1 MAPNRILKHFN
12 RTLAVA
18 FTVVAISTFN
28 YGFDNAGYSTTQAM
42 DAFQKQFGDQDPT
55 TGKWKIPPTWLSLF
69 NSLNYVGFA
78 AGVIIGSLVSARWG
92 RRWCMFG
99 MSAWAVIPATIA
111 LTSSTREQIMA
122 ARILNYIYVGME
134 LAVVPVYQ
142 SEIVPSEIRGFA
154 VGSYQ
159 FSLMFGTLIVNSVC
173 RGTST
178 LEGNASWRIPMGLF
192 YVIPVIVMCLIF
204 FIPEVIPRSST
215 LWCTKTNL
223 LEKSPRWLLTQDR
236 VEEAHASLKKLRV
249 GTITDAEIDEQFA
262 ALQYALKQEVEQG
275 KYWELFKGVNLKR
288 TAVVMVMNFFQQAT
302 GQAFASTYGAIFIK
316 DIGTVNPFTMTIVNA
331 IVNLVMVF
339 IGLYLTDRVGR
350 RPLLLIGAVLQF
362 AAIVTMGSLGT
373 VSDPSFA
380 VKTGIVAML
389 TVFAASYVLAW
400 APLNYVVSTE
410 IPALRLRDASQRTAS
425 MVNVLANFLVNFSIP
440 HLLYT
445 PGAGLGSKVGFIFA
459 GILVLAFVFTWFC
472 IPECKGKS
480 LEQIDRMFNEGVP
493 LRKFGKYKPEDMY
506 QASTEDGEKAG
517 VIVTARHE
525 EKA

>member
-69 NSLNYVGFA
+69 NSLNYIGFA

-111 LTSSTREQIMA
+111 LTSFTREQIMA

-204 FIPEVIPRSST
+204 FIPE
-215 LWCTKTNL
+215 
-223 LEKSPRWLLTQDR
+223 SPRWLLTQDR
-236 VEEAHASLKKLRV
+236 VEEAHASLKNLRV
-249 GTITDAEIDEQFA
+249 GTMTDAEIDEQFA

-288 TAVVMVMNFFQQAT
+288 TAVVMIMNFFQQAT

-380 VKTGIVAML
+380 IKTGIVAML

>member
-12 RTLAVA
+12 GPLAAA
-18 FTVVAISTFN
+18 FTVIAISTFN

-42 DAFQKQFGDQDPT
+42 DAFQRQFGEQNPT
-55 TGKWKIPPTWLSLF
+55 TGKWKLPTGWLALF
-69 NSLNYVGFA
+69 NSLNYIGFA

-92 RRWCMFG
+92 RRWCMFV

-111 LTSSTREQIMA
+111 ITSSTREQIMA

-178 LEGNASWRIPMGLF
+178 LDGNASWKIPMGLF
-192 YVIPVIVMCLIF
+192 YVIPVTVMGLIF
-204 FIPEVIPRSST
+204 FIPE
-215 LWCTKTNL
+215 
-223 LEKSPRWLLTQDR
+223 ER
-236 VEEAHASLKKLRV
+236 VEEAQASLKKLRAN
-249 GTITDAEIDEQFA
+249 TISDTEIDEQFA
-262 ALQYALKQEVEQG
+262 SLQYALKEEVEQG
-275 KYWELFKGVNLKR
+275 NYMELFKGINLRR
-288 TAVVMVMNFFQQAT
+288 TAIVVTMNFLQQAT

-316 DIGTVNPFTMTIVNA
+316 DIGTVNPFTMTIINA
-331 IVNLVMVF
+331 IVNLCMVF
-339 IGLYLTDRVGR
+339 LGLYLNDRVGR
-350 RPLLLIGAVLQF
+350 RPLLIIGAIWQF
-362 AAIVTMGSLGT
+362 VAIVTMGSLGT
-373 VSDPSFA
+373 VADPSFA
-380 VKTGIVAML
+380 VKTSIVAML
-389 TVFAASYVLAW
+389 TVFAAGYVFAW
-400 APLNYVVSTE
+400 APLNYVVTTE

-440 HLLYT
+440 YLLYT

-459 GILVLAFVFTWFC
+459 GILVFALVFTWFC

-493 LRKFGKYKPEDMY
+493 LRQFGKYKAEDLFQSSMD
-506 QASTEDGEKAG
+506 DGEKG
-517 VIVTARHE
+517 GIVTARQE
-525 EKA
+525 EEA

>member
-12 RTLAVA
+12 GSLAAA
-18 FTVVAISTFN
+18 FAVVAVSTFN

-42 DAFQKQFGDQDPT
+42 DAFQRQFGDQDPT
-55 TGKWKIPPTWLSLF
+55 TGKWKIPPSWLSLF
-69 NSLNYVGFA
+69 NSLNYIGFA

-99 MSAWAVIPATIA
+99 MSAWALVPATIA

-142 SEIVPSEIRGFA
+142 SEIMPSEIRGFA

-159 FSLMFGTLIVNSVC
+159 FSLMFGTLIVNCVC

-178 LEGNASWRIPMGLF
+178 LEGNSSWRIPMGLF

-204 FIPEVIPRSST
+204 LIPE
-215 LWCTKTNL
+215 
-223 LEKSPRWLLTQDR
+223 SPRWLLTQDR
-236 VEEAHASLKKLRV
+236 VEEAQASLKKLRA
-249 GTITDAEIDEQFA
+249 GTVTDAQIDEQFA
-262 ALQYALKQEVEQG
+262 TLQYALKQEVEQG
-275 KYWELFKGVNLKR
+275 SYMELFKGVNKKR
-288 TAVVMVMNFFQQAT
+288 TAVVMAMNFFQQAT

-331 IVNLVMVF
+331 IVNLSMVF
-339 IGLYLTDRVGR
+339 IGLYLTDRMGR
-350 RPLLLIGAVLQF
+350 RPLLMVGAIWQF
-362 AAIVTMGSLGT
+362 AAIVTMGALGT
-373 VSDPSFA
+373 VADPSFA

-389 TVFAASYVLAW
+389 TIFAAGYVFAW

-425 MVNVLANFLVNFSIP
+425 MVNVMTNFLVNFSIP
-440 HLLYT
+440 YLLYT

-459 GILVLAFVFTWFC
+459 GILVLALVFTWFC

-493 LRKFGKYKPEDMY
+493 LRKFGNYKPEDMF
-506 QASTEDGEKAG
+506 QASNEDGEKAA
-517 VIVTARHE
+517 VIVTARHK

>member
-12 RTLAVA
+12 GTLAAA
-18 FTVVAISTFN
+18 FTVIAVSTFN

-42 DAFQKQFGDQDPT
+42 DAFQRQFGDQNPT
-55 TGKWKIPPTWLSLF
+55 TGKWKLPTGWLALF
-69 NSLNYVGFA
+69 NSLNYIGFA

-111 LTSSTREQIMA
+111 ITSSTREQIMA

-159 FSLMFGTLIVNSVC
+159 FSLMFGTLIVNSIC

-178 LEGNASWRIPMGLF
+178 LDGNASWRIPMGLF
-192 YVIPVIVMCLIF
+192 YVIPVIVMGLIF
-204 FIPEVIPRSST
+204 FIPE
-215 LWCTKTNL
+215 
-223 LEKSPRWLLTQDR
+223 SPRWLLTQDR
-236 VEEAHASLKKLRV
+236 VEEAQISLRKLRA
-249 GTITDAEIDEQFA
+249 GTIPDSEIDEQFA
-262 ALQYALKQEVEQG
+262 AIQYALKQEVEQG
-275 KYWELFKGVNLKR
+275 NYMELFKGVNLKR
-288 TAVVMVMNFFQQAT
+288 TGIVMAMNFFQQAT

-316 DIGTVNPFTMTIVNA
+316 DIGTVNPFTMTIINA
-331 IVNLVMVF
+331 VVNLCMVF
-339 IGLYLTDRVGR
+339 VGLYLNDRVGR
-350 RPLLLIGAVLQF
+350 RPLLLIGAVWQF

-373 VSDPSFA
+373 VADPSFA
-380 VKTGIVAML
+380 VKTSIVAML
-389 TVFAASYVLAW
+389 TIFAAGYVFAW
-400 APLNYVVSTE
+400 APLNYVVTTE

-440 HLLYT
+440 YLLYT

-459 GILVLAFVFTWFC
+459 GILVLALVFTWFC

-493 LRKFGKYKPEDMY
+493 LRKFGKYKAEDMF
-506 QASTEDGEKAG
+506 QASPEDGEKAG
-517 VIVTARHE
+517 VVVTARHT

>member
-1 MAPNRILKHFN
+1 MSSNRILKHFN
-12 RTLAVA
+12 RTLGIA

-42 DAFQKQFGDQDPT
+42 DAFQQQFGDQDPVS
-55 TGKWKIPPTWLSLF
+55 GKWKIPPGWLSLF
-69 NSLNYVGFA
+69 NSLNYIGFA
-78 AGVIIGSLVSARWG
+78 AGVVIGSLVSARWG
-92 RRWCMFG
+92 RRWCMFS
-99 MSAWAVIPATIA
+99 MSAWALIPATIA

-192 YVIPVIVMCLIF
+192 YVIPVIVMALIF
-204 FIPEVIPRSST
+204 FIPERSQ
-215 LWCTKTNL
+215 
-223 LEKSPRWLLTQDR
+223 SPRWLLTQDR
-236 VEEAHASLKKLRV
+236 VEEAQTSLKKLRV
-249 GTITDAEIDEQFA
+249 GTITDAEIDQQFA

-275 KYWELFKGVNLKR
+275 NYWELFKGVNLKR
-288 TAVVMVMNFFQQAT
+288 TAVVMVMNFLQQAT

-339 IGLYLTDRVGR
+339 VGLYLNDRVGR
-350 RPLLLIGAVLQF
+350 RPLLMIGAVWQF

-373 VSDPSFA
+373 VPDPSFA
-380 VKTGIVAML
+380 VKTSIVAML
-389 TVFAASYVLAW
+389 TVFAAGYVFAW
-400 APLNYVVSTE
+400 APLNYVVTTE

-440 HLLYT
+440 HLLYK

-459 GILVLAFVFTWFC
+459 GILVFAMVFTWFC

-493 LRKFGKYKPEDMY
+493 LRKFGNYKPEDMF

-517 VIVTARHE
+517 VVVTARHE

>member
-69 NSLNYVGFA
+69 NSLNYIGFA

-204 FIPEVIPRSST
+204 FIPE
-215 LWCTKTNL
+215 
-223 LEKSPRWLLTQDR
+223 DR

>member
-1 MAPNRILKHFN
+1 MAPNRILKPFN
-12 RTLAVA
+12 STLAAA
-18 FTVVAISTFN
+18 FTVIAISTFN

-42 DAFQKQFGDQDPT
+42 DAFQRQFGHQNPT
-55 TGKWKIPPTWLSLF
+55 TGKWRLPTGWLALF
-69 NSLNYVGFA
+69 NSLNYIGFA

-92 RRWCMFG
+92 RRWCMFA

-111 LTSSTREQIMA
+111 VTSNSREQIMA

-192 YVIPVIVMCLIF
+192 YVIPVIVMGLIF
-204 FIPEVIPRSST
+204 FIPE
-215 LWCTKTNL
+215 
-223 LEKSPRWLLTQDR
+223 SPRWLLTQDR
-236 VEEAHASLKKLRV
+236 VEEAQVSLRKLRA
-249 GTITDAEIDEQFA
+249 GTISDAEIEEQFA
-262 ALQYALKQEVEQG
+262 SLQYALKQEVEQG
-275 KYWELFKGVNLKR
+275 NYMELFKGINLKR
-288 TAVVMVMNFFQQAT
+288 TAIVVMMNFLQQAT

-316 DIGTVNPFTMTIVNA
+316 DIGTVNPFTMTIINA
-331 IVNLVMVF
+331 IVNLCMVLV
-339 IGLYLTDRVGR
+339 GLYLNDRVGR
-350 RPLLLIGAVLQF
+350 RPLLLIGAVWQF

-373 VSDPSFA
+373 VLDPSFA
-380 VKTGIVAML
+380 VKTSIVAML
-389 TVFAASYVLAW
+389 TVFAAGYVFAW
-400 APLNYVVSTE
+400 APLNYVVTTE

-445 PGAGLGSKVGFIFA
+445 PGAGLGSKFGFIFA
-459 GILVLAFVFTWFC
+459 GILVFAFVFTWFC

-480 LEQIDRMFNEGVP
+480 LEQIDRMFNEGIP
-493 LRKFGKYKPEDMY
+493 LRNFGRYKPEDVF
-506 QASTEDGEKAG
+506 QDSTEDGEKGG
-517 VIVTARHE
+517 VVVMARHK

>member
-69 NSLNYVGFA
+69 NSLNYIGFA

-178 LEGNASWRIPMGLF
+178 LEGNPSWRIPMGLF

-204 FIPEVIPRSST
+204 FIPE
-215 LWCTKTNL
+215 
-223 LEKSPRWLLTQDR
+223 SPRWLLTQDR

-249 GTITDAEIDEQFA
+249 GTITDVEIDEQFA

-517 VIVTARHE
+517 MIVTALHE

>member
-18 FTVVAISTFN
+18 VTVVAISTFN

-69 NSLNYVGFA
+69 NSLNYIGFA

-159 FSLMFGTLIVNSVC
+159 FSLM
-173 RGTST
+173 
-178 LEGNASWRIPMGLF
+178 
-192 YVIPVIVMCLIF
+192 
-204 FIPEVIPRSST
+204 
-215 LWCTKTNL
+215 
-223 LEKSPRWLLTQDR
+223 DR

-249 GTITDAEIDEQFA
+249 GTITDVEIDEQFA

>member
-12 RTLAVA
+12 STLAAA
-18 FTVVAISTFN
+18 FTVIAISTFN

-42 DAFQKQFGDQDPT
+42 DAFQRQFGDQNPT
-55 TGKWKIPPTWLSLF
+55 TGKWKLPTGWLALF
-69 NSLNYVGFA
+69 NSLNYIGFA

-92 RRWCMFG
+92 RRWCMFA

-111 LTSSTREQIMA
+111 VTSNTREQIMA

-192 YVIPVIVMCLIF
+192 YVIPVIVMGLIF
-204 FIPEVIPRSST
+204 FIPE
-215 LWCTKTNL
+215 
-223 LEKSPRWLLTQDR
+223 SPRWLLTQDR
-236 VEEAHASLKKLRV
+236 VEEAQVSLKKLRA
-249 GTITDAEIDEQFA
+249 GTISDAEIEEQFA
-262 ALQYALKQEVEQG
+262 SLQYALKQEVEQG
-275 KYWELFKGVNLKR
+275 NYMELFKGINLKR
-288 TAVVMVMNFFQQAT
+288 TAIVVMMNFLQQAT

-316 DIGTVNPFTMTIVNA
+316 DIGTVNPFTMTIINA
-331 IVNLVMVF
+331 IVNLCMVF
-339 IGLYLTDRVGR
+339 VGLYLNDRVGR
-350 RPLLLIGAVLQF
+350 RPLLLIGAVWQF

-373 VSDPSFA
+373 VVDPSFA
-380 VKTGIVAML
+380 VKTSIVAML
-389 TVFAASYVLAW
+389 TVFAAGYVFAW
-400 APLNYVVSTE
+400 APLNYVVTTE

-440 HLLYT
+440 YLLYT

-459 GILVLAFVFTWFC
+459 GILVFALVFTWFC

-480 LEQIDRMFNEGVP
+480 LEQIDRMFNEGIP
-493 LRKFGKYKPEDMY
+493 LRNFGKYKPEDVF
-506 QASTEDGEKAG
+506 QDSTEDGEKGG
-517 VIVTARHE
+517 VVVMARHE

>member
-12 RTLAVA
+12 GPLAAA
-18 FTVVAISTFN
+18 FTVIAISTFN

-42 DAFQKQFGDQDPT
+42 DAFQRQFGEQNPT
-55 TGKWKIPPTWLSLF
+55 TGKWKLPTGWLALF
-69 NSLNYVGFA
+69 NSLNYIGFA

-92 RRWCMFG
+92 RRWCMFV

-111 LTSSTREQIMA
+111 ITSSTREQIMA

-178 LEGNASWRIPMGLF
+178 LDGNASWKIPMGLF
-192 YVIPVIVMCLIF
+192 YVIPVTVMGLIF
-204 FIPEVIPRSST
+204 FIPE
-215 LWCTKTNL
+215 
-223 LEKSPRWLLTQDR
+223 ER
-236 VEEAHASLKKLRV
+236 VEEAQASLKKLRAN
-249 GTITDAEIDEQFA
+249 TISDTEIDEQFA
-262 ALQYALKQEVEQG
+262 SLQYALKEEVEQG
-275 KYWELFKGVNLKR
+275 NYMELFKGINLRR
-288 TAVVMVMNFFQQAT
+288 TAIVVTMNFLQQAT

-316 DIGTVNPFTMTIVNA
+316 DIGTVNPFTMTIINA
-331 IVNLVMVF
+331 IVNLCMVF
-339 IGLYLTDRVGR
+339 LGLYLNDRVGR
-350 RPLLLIGAVLQF
+350 RPLLIIGAIWQF
-362 AAIVTMGSLGT
+362 VAIVTMGSLGT
-373 VSDPSFA
+373 VADPSFA
-380 VKTGIVAML
+380 VKTSIVAML
-389 TVFAASYVLAW
+389 TVFAAGYVFAW
-400 APLNYVVSTE
+400 APLSYVVTTE

-440 HLLYT
+440 YLLYT

-459 GILVLAFVFTWFC
+459 GILVFGLVFTWFC

-493 LRKFGKYKPEDMY
+493 LRQFGKYKAEDLFQSSMD
-506 QASTEDGEKAG
+506 DGEKG
-517 VIVTARHE
+517 GIVTARQE
-525 EKA
+525 EEA

>member
-69 NSLNYVGFA
+69 NSLNYIGFA

-111 LTSSTREQIMA
+111 LTSSTREQIMT

-204 FIPEVIPRSST
+204 FIPE
-215 LWCTKTNL
+215 
-223 LEKSPRWLLTQDR
+223 SPRWLLTQDR

-249 GTITDAEIDEQFA
+249 GTITDPEIDEQFA

-440 HLLYT
+440 HLFYT

-525 EKA
+525 EKT

>member
-42 DAFQKQFGDQDPT
+42 DAFQKQFGDQDST

-69 NSLNYVGFA
+69 NSLNYIGFA

-192 YVIPVIVMCLIF
+192 YVIPAIVMCLIF
-204 FIPEVIPRSST
+204 FIPE
-215 LWCTKTNL
+215 
-223 LEKSPRWLLTQDR
+223 SPRWLLTQDR

-350 RPLLLIGAVLQF
+350 RPLLLVGAVLQF

>member
-69 NSLNYVGFA
+69 NSLNYIGFA

-111 LTSSTREQIMA
+111 LTSSTREQIMT
-122 ARILNYIYVGME
+122 ARILN
-134 LAVVPVYQ
+134 
-142 SEIVPSEIRGFA
+142 F
-154 VGSYQ
+154 
-159 FSLMFGTLIVNSVC
+159 
-173 RGTST
+173 
-178 LEGNASWRIPMGLF
+178 
-192 YVIPVIVMCLIF
+192 
-204 FIPEVIPRSST
+204 
-215 LWCTKTNL
+215 
-223 LEKSPRWLLTQDR
+223 
-236 VEEAHASLKKLRV
+236 EEAHASLKKLRV
-249 GTITDAEIDEQFA
+249 GTITDPEIDEQFA
-262 ALQYALKQEVEQG
+262 ALQYALKQEVGQG

-440 HLLYT
+440 HLFYT

-525 EKA
+525 EKT

>member
-42 DAFQKQFGDQDPT
+42 DAFQKQFGDHDPT

-69 NSLNYVGFA
+69 NSLNYIGFA

-178 LEGNASWRIPMGLF
+178 LVGNASWRIPMGLF

-204 FIPEVIPRSST
+204 FIPE
-215 LWCTKTNL
+215 
-223 LEKSPRWLLTQDR
+223 SPRWLLTQDR

-493 LRKFGKYKPEDMY
+493 LRKFGKYEPEDMY

>member
-18 FTVVAISTFN
+18 VTVVAISTFN

-69 NSLNYVGFA
+69 NSLNYIGFA

-122 ARILNYIYVGME
+122 ARILN
-134 LAVVPVYQ
+134 
-142 SEIVPSEIRGFA
+142 F
-154 VGSYQ
+154 
-159 FSLMFGTLIVNSVC
+159 
-173 RGTST
+173 
-178 LEGNASWRIPMGLF
+178 
-192 YVIPVIVMCLIF
+192 
-204 FIPEVIPRSST
+204 
-215 LWCTKTNL
+215 
-223 LEKSPRWLLTQDR
+223 
-236 VEEAHASLKKLRV
+236 EEAHASLKKLRV
-249 GTITDAEIDEQFA
+249 GTITDVEIDEQFA

>member
-69 NSLNYVGFA
+69 NSLNYIGFA

-111 LTSSTREQIMA
+111 LTSSTREQIMT
-122 ARILNYIYVGME
+122 ARILN
-134 LAVVPVYQ
+134 
-142 SEIVPSEIRGFA
+142 F
-154 VGSYQ
+154 
-159 FSLMFGTLIVNSVC
+159 
-173 RGTST
+173 
-178 LEGNASWRIPMGLF
+178 
-192 YVIPVIVMCLIF
+192 
-204 FIPEVIPRSST
+204 
-215 LWCTKTNL
+215 
-223 LEKSPRWLLTQDR
+223 
-236 VEEAHASLKKLRV
+236 EEAHASLKKLRV
-249 GTITDAEIDEQFA
+249 GTITDPEIDEQFA

-440 HLLYT
+440 HLFYT

-525 EKA
+525 EKT

>member
-18 FTVVAISTFN
+18 VTVVAISTFN

-69 NSLNYVGFA
+69 NSLNYIGFA

-122 ARILNYIYVGME
+122 ARILNCK
-134 LAVVPVYQ
+134 A
-142 SEIVPSEIRGFA
+142 A
-154 VGSYQ
+154 
-159 FSLMFGTLIVNSVC
+159 
-173 RGTST
+173 
-178 LEGNASWRIPMGLF
+178 
-192 YVIPVIVMCLIF
+192 
-204 FIPEVIPRSST
+204 
-215 LWCTKTNL
+215 
-223 LEKSPRWLLTQDR
+223 

-249 GTITDAEIDEQFA
+249 GTITDVEIDEQFA

>member
-28 YGFDNAGYSTTQAM
+28 YGFDNAGFSTTQAM
-42 DAFQKQFGDQDPT
+42 DAFQKQFGDQDST

-69 NSLNYVGFA
+69 NSLNYIGFA

-122 ARILNYIYVGME
+122 ARILN
-134 LAVVPVYQ
+134 
-142 SEIVPSEIRGFA
+142 F
-154 VGSYQ
+154 
-159 FSLMFGTLIVNSVC
+159 
-173 RGTST
+173 
-178 LEGNASWRIPMGLF
+178 
-192 YVIPVIVMCLIF
+192 
-204 FIPEVIPRSST
+204 
-215 LWCTKTNL
+215 
-223 LEKSPRWLLTQDR
+223 
-236 VEEAHASLKKLRV
+236 EEAHASLKKLRV

-331 IVNLVMVF
+331 IVNLIMVF

-350 RPLLLIGAVLQF
+350 RPLLLVGAVLQF